1 MTRSFPVTDL
11 LWLAV
16 LAGLC
21 LLTFAY
27 IRLCD
32 LG

>member
-1 MTRSFPVTDL
+1 VTDI

-32 LG
+32 AA

>member
-1 MTRSFPVTDL
+1 MTDL

-16 LAGLC
+16 LAGLA

-32 LG
+32 VA

>member
-1 MTRSFPVTDL
+1 VVTDL

-32 LG
+32 AA

>member
-1 MTRSFPVTDL
+1 VTDI

-32 LG
+32 VA